1 MPWPWLD
8 LCSSKEVPL
17 CNSIIFHTHHNIK
30 LPSRGQLP
38 KDNTCTFNLND
49 ACLYIRKCYHKFNP
63 QISKNGMWT

>member
-17 CNSIIFHTHHNIK
+17 CNSIIFHTHQKLK

-49 ACLYIRKCYHKFNP
+49 ACLYIR
-63 QISKNGMWT
+63 